1 MLDIRLELS
10 KINYRKC
17 IEVLLPPLVE
27 HCASKSAPNELDTF
41 LAKLGPDAA
50 RAACAVLD
58 GMSVDD
64 RDKMVVWLVSAH
76 EERMRNSANRH
87 LSELFGAPLVRIGH
101 FAALDR
107 PGNRLSLLATQ
118 IDADYASLLHSPLV
132 KEGVAQLGQ
141 ENAILKG
148 AAQLALQFGVFQRL
162 AARVQG
168 RFNGLFRL
176 VDGGAARFLFFRRK
190 LRHAAHQGGDAAGFA
205 QKLRLGIFQFGRGG
219 GGAECAFGAVHQRIQ
234 ISGNGGH
241 DKSLE
246 K

>member
-148 AAQLALQFGVFQRL
+148 AAQLALQFGAYLPPESLEKYGLGLLNAEGVKQRL
-162 AARVQG
+162 KGALQEGVLQA
-168 RFNGLFRL
+168 GLDAEIEDMF
-176 VDGGAARFLFFRRK
+176 VEQSGAGPLP
-190 LRHAAHQGGDAAGFA
+190 DAAGDGVIPDSFEKELLDALSA
-205 QKLRLGIFQFGRGG
+205 QAEALRQP
-219 GGAECAFGAVHQRIQ
+219 
-234 ISGNGGH
+234 
-241 DKSLE
+241 
-246 K
+246 

>member
-148 AAQLALQFGVFQRL
+148 AAQLALQFGAYLPPESLEKYGLGLLNAEGVKQRL
-162 AARVQG
+162 KGALQEGVLQA
-168 RFNGLFRL
+168 GLDAEIEDMFVEQSGIGPL
-176 VDGGAARFLFFRRK
+176 P
-190 LRHAAHQGGDAAGFA
+190 DAAGDSVTPDSFEKELLDALSA
-205 QKLRLGIFQFGRGG
+205 QAEALRQ
-219 GGAECAFGAVHQRIQ
+219 
-234 ISGNGGH
+234 S
-241 DKSLE
+241 
-246 K
+246 

>member
-76 EERMRNSANRH
+76 EKRMRNSANRH

-148 AAQLALQFGVFQRL
+148 AAQLALQFGAYLPPESLEKYGLSLLNAEGVKQRL
-162 AARVQG
+162 KGALQEGVLQA
-168 RFNGLFRL
+168 GLDAEIEDMFVEQSGVGPL
-176 VDGGAARFLFFRRK
+176 P
-190 LRHAAHQGGDAAGFA
+190 DAAGDSVIPDSFEKELLGALSA
-205 QKLRLGIFQFGRGG
+205 QAEALRR
-219 GGAECAFGAVHQRIQ
+219 
-234 ISGNGGH
+234 S
-241 DKSLE
+241 
-246 K
+246 

>member
-27 HCASKSAPNELDTF
+27 HCASKSAPNELDKF

-58 GMSVDD
+58 GMSADD

-107 PGNRLSLLATQ
+107 PGSRLSLLATQ
-118 IDADYASLLHSPLV
+118 INADYASLLQSPLV

-148 AAQLALQFGVFQRL
+148 AAQLALQLGAYLPPESLEKYGLGLLNSEGVKQRL
-162 AARVQG
+162 KGALQEGVLQA
-168 RFNGLFRL
+168 GLDAEIEDMF
-176 VDGGAARFLFFRRK
+176 VEQSGAGPLP
-190 LRHAAHQGGDAAGFA
+190 DAAG
-205 QKLRLGIFQFGRGG
+205 
-219 GGAECAFGAVHQRIQ
+219 EGAVPDSFEEELLGALSAQAEALRR
-234 ISGNGGH
+234 S
-241 DKSLE
+241 
-246 K
+246 

>member
-41 LAKLGPDAA
+41 LAKLGPDAV

-87 LSELFGAPLVRIGH
+87 LSGLFGAPLVRIGH

-148 AAQLALQFGVFQRL
+148 AAQLALQFGAYLPPESLEKYGLGLLNAEGVKQRL
-162 AARVQG
+162 KGALQEGVLQA
-168 RFNGLFRL
+168 GLDAEIEDMFVEQSGTVPL
-176 VDGGAARFLFFRRK
+176 P
-190 LRHAAHQGGDAAGFA
+190 DAAGDNAVPDSFEKELLGALSA
-205 QKLRLGIFQFGRGG
+205 QAEALRQ
-219 GGAECAFGAVHQRIQ
+219 
-234 ISGNGGH
+234 S
-241 DKSLE
+241 
-246 K
+246 

>member
-58 GMSVDD
+58 GMSVDG

-148 AAQLALQFGVFQRL
+148 AAQLALQFGAYLPPESLEKYGLGLLNAEGVKQRL
-162 AARVQG
+162 KGALQEGVLQA
-168 RFNGLFRL
+168 GLDAEIEDMFVEQSGVGPL
-176 VDGGAARFLFFRRK
+176 P
-190 LRHAAHQGGDAAGFA
+190 DAAGDNAVPDSFEKELLGALSA
-205 QKLRLGIFQFGRGG
+205 QAEALRR
-219 GGAECAFGAVHQRIQ
+219 
-234 ISGNGGH
+234 S
-241 DKSLE
+241 
-246 K
+246 

>member
-1 MLDIRLELS
+1 MLDIRLVLS

-58 GMSVDD
+58 GMSVDG

-148 AAQLALQFGVFQRL
+148 AAQLALQFGAYLPPESLEKYGLGLLNAEGVKQRL
-162 AARVQG
+162 KGALQEGVLQA
-168 RFNGLFRL
+168 GLDAEIEDMF
-176 VDGGAARFLFFRRK
+176 VEQSGAGPLP
-190 LRHAAHQGGDAAGFA
+190 DAAGDNAVPDSFEKELLGALSA
-205 QKLRLGIFQFGRGG
+205 QAEALRQP
-219 GGAECAFGAVHQRIQ
+219 
-234 ISGNGGH
+234 
-241 DKSLE
+241 
-246 K
+246 

>member
-58 GMSVDD
+58 GMSVDG

-148 AAQLALQFGVFQRL
+148 AAQLALQFGAFLPPESLEKYGLGLLNAEGVKQRL
-162 AARVQG
+162 KGALQEGVLQA
-168 RFNGLFRL
+168 GLDAEIEDMFVEQSGVGPL
-176 VDGGAARFLFFRRK
+176 P
-190 LRHAAHQGGDAAGFA
+190 DAAGDNAVPDSFEKELLGALSA
-205 QKLRLGIFQFGRGG
+205 QAEALRR
-219 GGAECAFGAVHQRIQ
+219 
-234 ISGNGGH
+234 S
-241 DKSLE
+241 
-246 K
+246 